1 MKKWGNMGDAFW
13 VSVIIYI
20 SDEKIE
26 KSILICD
33 TRQSHPPNILKNEN
47 ELIYTIKNRYLFL
60 ETTKRCKNKIL
71 VFSIFSK

>member
-33 TRQSHPPNILKNEN
+33 TRQSHPPNMLKMKMN
-47 ELIYTIKNRYLFL
+47 
-60 ETTKRCKNKIL
+60 
-71 VFSIFSK
+71 